1 MNKRTW
7 TGRCVMLLALL
18 GGEAV
23 FAQQRQG
30 PPGGPG
36 GTPPKPPM
44 ESALDVNGDSVIS
57 AEEIANA
64 PAALGQLDKN
74 GDGQLTTDELRP
86 PPPQ

>member
-1 MNKRTW
+1 MNGARA
-7 TGRCVMLLALL
+7 GLCALL
-18 GGEAV
+18 LVALGSGEAL
-23 FAQQRQG
+23 AQQRQG

-36 GTPPKPPM
+36 GTPPKPPI
-44 ESALDVNGDSVIS
+44 ESALDINGDGVIS

-64 PAALGQLDKN
+64 PAALGKLDKN